1 MLNSAAADYVRNN
14 CQNTMLTALD
24 LNKLLYDAG
33 ITCSSPAKLLEDLY
47 RNGEIALAGTNPGP
61 QRVYRIQSQWKD

>member
-1 MLNSAAADYVRNN
+1 MLNSEAADYVRNN
-14 CQNTMLTALD
+14 CQNMMLTALD

-33 ITCSSPAKLLEDLY
+33 IKCSAPAQVLEALY

-61 QRVYRIQSQWKD
+61 VKVYRIQSQWK